1 MCIEIKAIKNQSN
14 RYFYPPHLQF
24 VNKRQDSRHKTS
36 TVLDIHLIMMHV
48 LRRVWRPVSVSHRI
62 HLWGVFGVTSV
73 EIDVK
78 GPAWGTKGKFWG
90 GVLLDC
96 YPKFIVLNKGRQVR
110 GPEPEHDF
118 LLRMW
123 QAL

>member
-1 MCIEIKAIKNQSN
+1 
-14 RYFYPPHLQF
+14 
-24 VNKRQDSRHKTS
+24 
-36 TVLDIHLIMMHV
+36 MHV
-48 LRRVWRPVSVSHRI
+48 LLQVWRSVNVSHRI

-73 EIDVK
+73 EPGVE

-90 GVLLDC
+90 LYNYVPLGC
-96 YPKFIVLNKGRQVR
+96 YPKLFVLNQGRQVR

-123 QAL
+123 QALWMGAQRGVFPPQSFVGALLCQVHGRSFL